1 MGKAETTDLS
11 NELAI
16 IGMAGRFPQ
25 APNIEQFWEKLRT
38 GEELISFFTDEEL
51 LAEGVDAQLLNNP
64 SFVKAGGVMQDI
76 DLFDA
81 SFFGYT
87 PREAEMLDPQQ
98 RIFLEC
104 AWEALENAGYDP
116 YRYSGSIGVFAGCSI
131 SNYFL
136 QNLTQHPELLDALG
150 NFQLGM
156 LNDKDYLATRISYK
170 LNLRGPS
177 ISIQTA
183 CSTSLVAVHL
193 ACQSV
198 LNGEC
203 DMALAGGVS
212 ISLLQKMGYFYQ
224 EGGISSPDGHCR
236 AFDAQAQG
244 MVGGNGVGVVVIKRL
259 EDTLADRDNVLAL
272 LKGSAVNNDG
282 ALKIGYTAPSID
294 GQAQVI
300 AAAQAMAGVDAG
312 TITYV
317 EAHGTATNLGDP
329 VEVAALTKAFRVT
342 TDRKG
347 FCGIGSVKTN
357 LGHLDTAAGVAG
369 VIKTVLSLQH
379 KFLAPS
385 LHFQT
390 PNPHIDFENSP
401 FYVVSKPSEW
411 PDGPGP
417 RRAAVSS
424 FGIGGTNAHAI
435 LEEAPEPTV
444 SSASRPWQLLL
455 LSAKTPA
462 ALDAATKNLA
472 EYLKTHADINL
483 ADVAFTLQVGRRNF
497 EYRRAVV
504 CRDPHD
510 AVDVLE
516 RLDPRRVSTGTA
528 KDQKSPVAFMFTG
541 QGSQYPGMG
550 AGLYEHEPV
559 FRRHVDRCSE
569 LLLPHL
575 RRDLRDR
582 IYPRDTDAPEAAK
595 VLTETSVTQ
604 PSLFVIE
611 YALAHLL
618 MTWGIQ
624 PVAMIGH
631 SIGEYVAACLAG
643 VFSLEDALIL
653 VAERG
658 RLMRQMPPGAMLSVR
673 LTEAEVQPFLDP
685 DLCLAAVNAPSQ
697 CVVAGSIE
705 AIDKLEKKL
714 TAQKLD
720 YTRLHT
726 SHAFHSEMM
735 RPMLAP
741 FTESVRALKRNFP
754 SLRFVSNFTGQ
765 WITPEEATDPGY
777 WAMHL
782 ARTVRF
788 AAGVQTLKETGAI
801 LLEVGPGQTLSTLAR
816 QQLHGPAA
824 PLAFS
829 TLRRPSETAADH
841 EFLLNTLGRLWLA
854 GVNIDWQGFYTHE
867 LRRRLPLPTYP
878 FERERYWLEPRKAV
892 TTPRTRRSRSGK
904 LPNITDWVYAPAW
917 KQSLPRLSLVS
928 AAIVDPGCWL
938 IFADE
943 GNLGG
948 GLGSLIATQ
957 LEQTDHQVIKVRA
970 AEQFARFDERT
981 FGINPTS
988 SEDYEL
994 LIRELGA
1001 SKRIPRHVLHLW
1013 NARAID
1019 PSAGIPQSF
1028 QAAQER
1034 GFYSLLFLARA
1045 LEKSNVSDSLE
1056 VVVVT
1061 ANMQDVSGGERFSPA
1076 TSTVL
1081 AACTVIPQEYPN
1093 ITCRSIDIDLEDS
1106 SNTRWERFATHLI
1119 SELAVPSADPVV
1131 AYRGTHRWSR
1141 TFEAVRFN
1149 ETEPVHLRQ
1158 QGVYLIVGS
1167 GNVSLT
1173 LAEYLI
1179 RTVQAEIELAP
1190 ETDLAN
1196 VDQMHSVLHSVKKR
1210 FGKIHG
1216 VFYTGVVDAQ
1226 EPRLP
1231 IGEASRAEIS
1241 RRFQNTLQPLFVLE
1255 EALHGEELDFCLL
1268 MSTLSTVLGG
1278 PGLSC
1283 AAAHGVFTDAFAARK
1298 NQTQS
1303 VPWISIDWDL
1313 WQFPDDN
1320 TGNPAG
1326 AGITPD
1332 EAMEVLSRV
1341 FGHHL
1346 FTPVIVSTTDLHARI
1361 ARWINPQPASDKKEP
1376 MTSASSSAH
1385 PRPNLPNPFVAP
1397 RNELEST
1404 LVNIWQSLLG
1414 IQGIGIYDNLFDLG
1428 GDSLLAIQIISRIRE
1443 TLHREI
1449 ALRSI
1454 FETPTIAGLVGGI
1467 EQQQQDV
1474 DSELDTINEIVDL
1487 VEQLSEDELRILIA
1501 EQQALTSKA

>member
-1 MGKAETTDLS
+1 MEETETTDLS

-25 APNIEQFWEKLRT
+25 APNVEQFWEKLRT
-38 GEELISFFTDEEL
+38 GKELISFFTDEEL
-51 LAEGVDAQLLNNP
+51 IAEGATAQLLNNP

-156 LNDKDYLATRISYK
+156 LNDKDYLATRTSYK

-177 ISIQTA
+177 ISVQTA
-183 CSTSLVAVHL
+183 CSTSLVAIHL

-212 ISLLQKMGYFYQ
+212 ISLLKKMGYFYQ
-224 EGGISSPDGHCR
+224 EGGIYSPDGHCR
-236 AFDAQAQG
+236 TFDAQAQG

-259 EDTLADRDNVLAL
+259 EDTLADRDNILAL
-272 LKGSAVNNDG
+272 IKGSAVNNDG
-282 ALKIGYTAPSID
+282 ALKIGYTAPSVD
-294 GQAQVI
+294 GQAKVI
-300 AAAQAMAGVDAG
+300 AAAQAVAGVDAG

-342 TDRKG
+342 TGKKR

-379 KFLAPS
+379 KCLPPS

-390 PNPHIDFENSP
+390 PNPHIDFESSP
-401 FYVVSKPSEW
+401 FYVVSKSSEW
-411 PDGPGP
+411 VVDSGP

-424 FGIGGTNAHAI
+424 FGIGGTNAHVI
-435 LEEAPEPTV
+435 LEEAPEPAV
-444 SSASRPWQLLL
+444 CSAGRPWQLLL
-455 LSAKTPA
+455 LSAKTLG
-462 ALDAATKNLA
+462 ALEAATKNLA
-472 EYLKTHADINL
+472 EYLKTHTDINL
-483 ADVAFTLQVGRRNF
+483 ADVAYTLQVGRRNF

-510 AVDVLE
+510 AVDALE
-516 RLDPRRVSTGTA
+516 RLDPRRVSTGSA
-528 KDQKSPVAFMFTG
+528 KDKKSSVAFMFTG
-541 QGSQYPGMG
+541 QGSQYPGMA
-550 AGLYEHEPV
+550 AGLYEHEPM

-575 RRDLRDR
+575 RRDLRDT
-582 IYPRDTDAPEAAK
+582 IYPRDTDASEAAK
-595 VLTETSVTQ
+595 LLTETSVTQ

-611 YALAHLL
+611 YALAQLL
-618 MTWGIQ
+618 MSWGIQ

-643 VFSLEDALIL
+643 VFSLEDALSL

-658 RLMRQMPPGAMLSVR
+658 RLMQQMPAGAMLSVR
-673 LTEAEVQPFLDP
+673 LTEDEVRPFLDS
-685 DLCLAAVNAPSQ
+685 DLCLAAVNAPNH
-697 CVVAGSIE
+697 CVVSGPIE
-705 AIDKLEKKL
+705 AIDALEKKI

-720 YTRLHT
+720 CTRLHT

-735 RPMLAP
+735 RPVLAP
-741 FTESVRALKRNFP
+741 FTESVRAFKRSSP
-754 SLRFVSNFTGQ
+754 SRRFVSNLTGR
-765 WITPEEATDPGY
+765 WITPEQATDPGY

-782 ARTVRF
+782 AKTVRF
-788 AAGVQTLKETGAI
+788 AEGVQALKETGAV

-824 PLAFS
+824 PLALS
-829 TLRRPSETAADH
+829 TLRRPSDTAADH

-854 GVNIDWQGFYTHE
+854 GVDVDWQGFYTNE
-867 LRRRLPLPTYP
+867 RRRRLPLPAYP
-878 FERERYWLEPRKAV
+878 FERERYWLEPQAGA
-892 TTPRTRRSRSGK
+892 TTPRTRRSQPGK
-904 LPNITDWVYAPAW
+904 LPDVADWVYAPAW
-917 KQSLPRLSLVS
+917 KQLPPRLSLVS
-928 AAIVDPGCWL
+928 ATTVEPGCCL
-938 IFADE
+938 FFADE
-943 GNLGG
+943 G
-948 GLGSLIATQ
+948 GLASLIATQ
-957 LEQTDHQVIKVRA
+957 LAQTDHEVIEVRA
-970 AEQFARFDERT
+970 AEQFTKFDDKV
-981 FGINPTS
+981 FGINPAS

-1013 NARAID
+1013 NAKPID
-1019 PSAGIPQSF
+1019 LLEDSLQSF
-1028 QAAQER
+1028 HAAKER

-1045 LEKSNVSDSLE
+1045 LEKSNVSESLL

-1061 ANMQDVSGGERFSPA
+1061 ANTQDVSGGERFSA
-1076 TSTVL
+1076 DRSTVL

-1093 ITCRSIDIDLEDS
+1093 IRCRSIDIDLDNS
-1106 SNTRWERFATHLI
+1106 SNTHLERLATHLI
-1119 SELAVPSADPVV
+1119 SELGVPSTDMIV
-1131 AYRGTHRWSR
+1131 AYRGSQRWSR
-1141 TFEAVRFN
+1141 TYEAVRFDQSA
-1149 ETEPVHLRQ
+1149 PIHLRQ
-1158 QGVYLIVGS
+1158 QGVYLIAGS
-1167 GNVSLT
+1167 GKFSST
-1173 LAEYLI
+1173 LAEYLN
-1179 RTVQAEIELAP
+1179 RTVQANIEWAR
-1190 ETDLAN
+1190 ETDLAD
-1196 VDQMHSVLHSVKKR
+1196 VDQMRRVLQSLKKR
-1210 FGKIHG
+1210 FGKVHG
-1216 VFYTGVVDAQ
+1216 VFYTGIVDAP

-1231 IGEASRAEIS
+1231 IGEASRAEID

-1255 EALHGEELDFCLL
+1255 EALHEDELDFCLL
-1268 MSTLSTVLGG
+1268 MSTLSSVLGG
-1278 PGLSC
+1278 LGLSC
-1283 AAAHGVFTDAFAARK
+1283 AVAQGVFADAFAARQ
-1298 NQTQS
+1298 NQTRS
-1303 VPWISIDWDL
+1303 VPWISIDWDR
-1313 WQFPDDN
+1313 WQAPDDTN
-1320 TGNPAG
+1320 GNPAD

-1332 EAMEVLSRV
+1332 EAMEVLGRV
-1341 FGHHL
+1341 LGHPL

-1361 ARWINPQPASDKKEP
+1361 ARWISPQPSSDKKEQT
-1376 MTSASSSAH
+1376 TSAASAGH
-1385 PRPNLPNPFVAP
+1385 SRPNLANPFVAP
-1397 RNELEST
+1397 RNDLETT

-1414 IQGIGIYDNLFDLG
+1414 IDAIGIHDNLFDLG
-1428 GDSLLAIQIISRIRE
+1428 GDSLLAIQIISRVRE
-1443 TLHREI
+1443 TLHCEI

-1454 FETPTIAGLVGGI
+1454 FETPTIAGLVQGI

-1474 DSELDTINEIVDL
+1474 DSEFGTINELVDL
-1487 VEQLSEDELRILIA
+1487 VEQLSEDELKTLIA
-1501 EQQALTSKA
+1501 EQQGLATKA

>member
-1 MGKAETTDLS
+1 MAKAETTDLS
-11 NELAI
+11 NDLAI

-25 APNIEQFWEKLRT
+25 APNIERFWEKLRA
-38 GEELISFFTDEEL
+38 GEELISFFTAEEL
-51 LAEGVDAQLLNNP
+51 LAEGVNARLLNNP
-64 SFVKAGGVMQDI
+64 SFVKAGGVMEDI

-87 PREAEMLDPQQ
+87 PREAELLDPQQ
-98 RIFLEC
+98 RVFLEC
-104 AWEALENAGYDP
+104 SWEALENAGYDP

-136 QNLTQHPELLDALG
+136 QNLTQHPDLLDALG

-156 LNDKDYLATRISYK
+156 LNDKDYLATRTSYK

-177 ISIQTA
+177 MSIQTA
-183 CSTSLVAVHL
+183 CSTSLVAIHL

-212 ISLLQKMGYFYQ
+212 ISLLKKMGYLYQ

-259 EDTLADRDNVLAL
+259 EDALSDHDNILAL
-272 LKGSAVNNDG
+272 IKGSAVNNDG
-282 ALKIGYTAPSID
+282 ALKIGYTAPSVD

-300 AAAQAMAGVDAG
+300 AAAQAMAGIDAG

-329 VEVAALTKAFRVT
+329 VEVAALTKAFRFT

-385 LHFQT
+385 LHFHT

-411 PDGPGP
+411 PNGSGP

-435 LEEAPEPTV
+435 LEEAPEPAH

-455 LSAKTPA
+455 ISAKTPT
-462 ALDAATKNLA
+462 ALETATKNLV
-472 EYLKTHADINL
+472 EYLKTHADANL

-504 CRDPHD
+504 CRDRDD

-516 RLDPRRVSTGTA
+516 RVDSRRVSTGTA
-528 KDQKSPVAFMFTG
+528 KDQKPSVAFMFTG

-550 AGLYEHEPV
+550 AELYEHEPV
-559 FRRHVDRCSE
+559 FRHHVDKCCE
-569 LLLPHL
+569 LLLPQL
-575 RRDLRDR
+575 GRDLRDI
-582 IYPRDTDAPEAAK
+582 IYSRHSGASQLLA
-595 VLTETSVTQ
+595 ETSITQ
-604 PSLFVIE
+604 PSLFVVE
-611 YALAHLL
+611 YALAQLL

-624 PVAMIGH
+624 PVATVGH

-643 VFSLEDALIL
+643 VFSLEDALKL

-658 RLMRQMPPGAMLSVR
+658 RLMQQMPGGAMLSVR
-673 LTEAEVQPFLDP
+673 MSEAEVQPFLDS
-685 DLCLAAVNAPSQ
+685 DLNLAAVNAPSQ
-697 CVVAGSIE
+697 CVISGPIE

-714 TAQKLD
+714 TAQKQD
-720 YTRLHT
+720 CVRLHT
-726 SHAFHSEMM
+726 SHAFHSAMM
-735 RPMLAP
+735 RPVLAP
-741 FTESVRALKRNFP
+741 FTESVRAFKRNVP
-754 SLRFVSNFTGQ
+754 SLPFVSNLTGK
-765 WITPEEATDPGY
+765 WITPQQATDPGY

-782 ARTVRF
+782 ASTVRF
-788 AAGVQTLKETGAI
+788 AEGVQTLKETGPV
-801 LLEVGPGQTLSTLAR
+801 LVEVGPGQTLSTLAR
-816 QQLHGPAA
+816 QQLPA
-824 PLAFS
+824 LALS
-829 TLRRPSETAADH
+829 TLRRPTETAADH
-841 EFLLNTLGRLWLA
+841 EVLLNTLGRLWLTGA
-854 GVNIDWQGFYTHE
+854 NIDWQGFYSHE
-867 LRRRLPLPTYP
+867 QRRRLPLPAYP
-878 FERERYWLEPRKAV
+878 FERERYWLEPRV
-892 TTPRTRRSRSGK
+892 TTTRTRRSHSGK
-904 LPNITDWVYAPAW
+904 LPNVADWVYAATW
-917 KQSLPRLSLVS
+917 KQSPPRLSLGS
-928 AAIVDPGCWL
+928 AATVDSDCWL

-943 GNLGG
+943 N
-948 GLGSLIATQ
+948 GLASRIATQ
-957 LEQTDHQVIKVRA
+957 LEQADHQVINVRA
-970 AEQFARFDERT
+970 TGQFAKFDERT
-981 FGINPTS
+981 FGINPAVR
-988 SEDYEL
+988 EDYER

-1019 PSAGIPQSF
+1019 PSESISQSF
-1028 QAAQER
+1028 HAAQER

-1045 LEKSNVSDSLE
+1045 LEKSNVSDPLE
-1056 VVVVT
+1056 VVVLT

-1076 TSTVL
+1076 AATVL

-1093 ITCRSIDIDLEDS
+1093 IRCRSIDIDLEDA
-1106 SNTRWERFATHLI
+1106 NLERLARQLI
-1119 SELAVPSADPVV
+1119 SELTVPSGDPVV
-1131 AYRGTHRWSR
+1131 AYRGTHRWTR
-1141 TFEAVRFN
+1141 TFEAVQFG
-1149 ETEPVHLRQ
+1149 ESAPVHLRQ

-1167 GNVSLT
+1167 GKVSLT
-1173 LAEYLI
+1173 LAESLMH
-1179 RTVQAEIELAP
+1179 TVQAGVEWVR
-1190 ETDLAN
+1190 ETDLRD
-1196 VDQMHSVLHSVKKR
+1196 VDQMRGVLRAIKTR
-1210 FGKIHG
+1210 FGRIHG
-1216 VFYTGVVDAQ
+1216 VFYTGIVDAQ

-1231 IGEASRAEIS
+1231 IGEASRAEMS
-1241 RRFQNTLQPLFVLE
+1241 RRFQNTLRPLFLLE
-1255 EALHGEELDFCLL
+1255 EALREQKLDFCVL

-1283 AAAHGVFTDAFAARK
+1283 AAAQGVFADAFAARQ
-1298 NQTQS
+1298 NQNQS
-1303 VPWISIDWDL
+1303 VPWISIDWDV

-1320 TGNPAG
+1320 IGNLANAG
-1326 AGITPD
+1326 VTPD

-1341 FGHHL
+1341 LGHHL

-1361 ARWINPQPASDKKEP
+1361 ARWINPRPARDKEEQV
-1376 MTSASSSAH
+1376 TSVSSSAH
-1385 PRPNLPNPFVAP
+1385 ARPNLAVSFVAP

-1404 LVNIWQSLLG
+1404 LVAIWQSLLG
-1414 IQGIGIYDNLFDLG
+1414 IEGIGIDDNLFDLG
-1428 GDSLLAIQIISRIRE
+1428 GDSLLAIQIISRVRE
-1443 TLHREI
+1443 TLHTEI

-1454 FETPTIAGLVGGI
+1454 FETPTIAGLVASI

-1474 DSELDTINEIVDL
+1474 ASQLDTVNELVDL
-1487 VEQLSEDELRILIA
+1487 VEQLSEDELRTLIA
-1501 EQQALTSKA
+1501 AHKV

>member
-1 MGKAETTDLS
+1 MEETETTDLS
-11 NELAI
+11 NDLAI

-25 APNIEQFWEKLRT
+25 APNVEQFWEKLRT
-38 GEELISFFTDEEL
+38 GKELISFFTEEEL
-51 LAEGVDAQLLNNP
+51 IAEGATAQLLNNP

-156 LNDKDYLATRISYK
+156 LNDKDYLATRTSYK

-177 ISIQTA
+177 ISVQTA
-183 CSTSLVAVHL
+183 CSTSLVAIHL

-212 ISLLQKMGYFYQ
+212 ISLLKKMGYFYQ
-224 EGGISSPDGHCR
+224 EGGIYSPDGHCR
-236 AFDAQAQG
+236 TFDAQAQG

-259 EDTLADRDNVLAL
+259 EDTLIDRDNILAL
-272 LKGSAVNNDG
+272 IKGSAVNNDG
-282 ALKIGYTAPSID
+282 ALKIGYTAPSVE
-294 GQAQVI
+294 GQAKVI
-300 AAAQAMAGVDAG
+300 AAAQAVAGVDAG

-329 VEVAALTKAFRVT
+329 VEVAALTKAFRVRT
-342 TDRKG
+342 GKKR

-379 KFLAPS
+379 KCLPPS
-385 LHFQT
+385 LHFKT

-401 FYVVSKPSEW
+401 FYVVSKTSEW
-411 PDGPGP
+411 PVDSGP

-424 FGIGGTNAHAI
+424 FGIGGTNAHVI
-435 LEEAPEPTV
+435 LEEAPEPAV

-462 ALDAATKNLA
+462 ALEAATKNLV
-472 EYLKTHADINL
+472 EYLKTHTDINL
-483 ADVAFTLQVGRRNF
+483 ADVAYTLQVGRRNF

-528 KDQKSPVAFMFTG
+528 KDQKSSVAFMFTG
-541 QGSQYPGMG
+541 QGSQYPGM
-550 AGLYEHEPV
+550 ASGLYEHEPL
-559 FRRHVDRCSE
+559 FRRQVDRCAE

-575 RRDLRDR
+575 RRDLRDT
-582 IYPRDTDAPEAAK
+582 IYPRHTDASEAAK
-595 VLTETSVTQ
+595 LLTKTSVTQ

-618 MTWGIQ
+618 MSWDIQ
-624 PVAMIGH
+624 PVATIGH

-643 VFSLEDALIL
+643 VFSLEDALSL

-658 RLMRQMPPGAMLSVR
+658 RLMQQMPAGAMLSVR
-673 LTEAEVQPFLDP
+673 LTEDEVQPFLDS
-685 DLCLAAVNAPSQ
+685 DLSLAAVNAPSQ
-697 CVVAGSIE
+697 CVVSGPIE
-705 AIDKLEKKL
+705 AIDKLEKKI
-714 TAQKLD
+714 TAQKVD
-720 YTRLHT
+720 CTRLHT

-735 RPMLAP
+735 RPVLAP
-741 FTESVRALKRNFP
+741 FTESVRAFKRNSP
-754 SLRFVSNFTGQ
+754 KRRFVSNLTGR
-765 WITPEEATDPGY
+765 WITPEQATDPGY

-782 ARTVRF
+782 AKTVRF
-788 AAGVQTLKETGAI
+788 AEGVQTLKETGAV
-801 LLEVGPGQTLSTLAR
+801 LLEVGPGQALSTLAR

-824 PLAFS
+824 PIALS
-829 TLRRPSETAADH
+829 TLRRPSDTAADH

-854 GVNIDWQGFYTHE
+854 GVNIDWQAFYTNE
-867 LRRRLPLPTYP
+867 QRRRLPLPAYP
-878 FERERYWLEPRKAV
+878 FERERYWLEPRADL
-892 TTPRTRRSRSGK
+892 TTPRTRRSQPGK
-904 LPNITDWVYAPAW
+904 LPDVADWVYAPAW
-917 KQSLPRLSLVS
+917 KQSPPRLSLVS
-928 AAIVDPGCWL
+928 AADAESGCWL

-943 GNLGG
+943 G
-948 GLGSLIATQ
+948 GLGSRIAAQ
-957 LEQTDHQVIKVRA
+957 LEQTDHEVIEVRA
-970 AEQFARFDERT
+970 AQQFTQFDDKT
-981 FGINPTS
+981 FGINPAS

-1001 SKRIPRHVLHLW
+1001 SKRIPRNVLHLW
-1013 NARAID
+1013 NAKATEPFED
-1019 PSAGIPQSF
+1019 SPQSF

-1045 LEKSNVSDSLE
+1045 LEKSNVADPLQ

-1061 ANMQDVSGGERFSPA
+1061 ANTQDVSGGERFSA
-1076 TSTVL
+1076 ERSTVL

-1093 ITCRSIDIDLEDS
+1093 IRCRCIDIDLEGSD
-1106 SNTRWERFATHLI
+1106 NLERFATQLV
-1119 SELAVPSADPVV
+1119 SEFVVRTADAIV
-1131 AYRGTHRWSR
+1131 AYRGSQRWSR
-1141 TFEAVRFN
+1141 TYEAVRLDQ
-1149 ETEPVHLRQ
+1149 TEPVLLRQ
-1158 QGVYLIVGS
+1158 DGVYLIVGS
-1167 GNVSLT
+1167 GMVSLT
-1173 LAEYLI
+1173 LAEYLK
-1179 RTVQAEIELAP
+1179 RTVQANVEWVR
-1190 ETDLAN
+1190 ETDLAR
-1196 VDQMHSVLHSVKKR
+1196 VDQIKKR
-1210 FGKIHG
+1210 FGKVHG
-1216 VFYTGVVDAQ
+1216 VFYTGIVDAQ

-1231 IGEASRAEIS
+1231 IGEASRAEID
-1241 RRFQNTLQPLFVLE
+1241 RRFQNTLQPLFALE
-1255 EALHGEELDFCLL
+1255 EALHEEELDFCLL
-1268 MSTLSTVLGG
+1268 MSTLSSVLGG
-1278 PGLSC
+1278 LGLSC
-1283 AAAHGVFTDAFAARK
+1283 AAAQAVFADAFAARQ
-1298 NQTQS
+1298 NQTRP
-1303 VPWISIDWDL
+1303 VPWISIDWDR
-1313 WQFPDDN
+1313 WQAPDDTN
-1320 TGNPAG
+1320 GNPAD

-1341 FGHHL
+1341 LGHQL
-1346 FTPVIVSTTDLHARI
+1346 FTPVIVSTTDLHSRI
-1361 ARWINPQPASDKKEP
+1361 ARWINPQPSSDKREQ
-1376 MTSASSSAH
+1376 TTYAGSAGHA
-1385 PRPNLPNPFVAP
+1385 RPNLSNPFVAP
-1397 RNELEST
+1397 RSELEST
-1404 LVNIWQSLLG
+1404 LVNIWESLLG
-1414 IQGIGIYDNLFDLG
+1414 IDGIGVHDNLFDLG
-1428 GDSLLAIQIISRIRE
+1428 GDSLLAIQIISRVRE
-1443 TLHREI
+1443 TLHCEI

-1454 FETPTIAGLVGGI
+1454 FETPTITGLVEGI

-1474 DSELDTINEIVDL
+1474 DSEFGTINELVDL
-1487 VEQLSEDELRILIA
+1487 VEQLSEDELRTLIA
-1501 EQQALTSKA
+1501 EQQGLASKA

>member
-1 MGKAETTDLS
+1 MGKPETTDFS
-11 NELAI
+11 NDLAI

-25 APNIEQFWEKLRT
+25 APNIEQFWEKLRA

-51 LAEGVDAQLLNNP
+51 VAEGVNAKLLNNP
-64 SFVKAGGVMQDI
+64 SFVKAGGVMEDI

-87 PREAEMLDPQQ
+87 PREAEVLDPQQ
-98 RIFLEC
+98 RHFLEC

-136 QNLTQHPELLDALG
+136 QNLIRHPELLDALG

-156 LNDKDYLATRISYK
+156 LNDKDYLATRVSYK

-177 ISIQTA
+177 ISVQTA
-183 CSTSLVAVHL
+183 CSTSLVAIHL
-193 ACQSV
+193 AGQSL

-212 ISLLQKMGYFYQ
+212 ISLLQKMGYLYQ

-244 MVGGNGVGVVVIKRL
+244 MVGGNGVGVVIVKRL
-259 EDTLADRDNVLAL
+259 EDALNDRDNILAL
-272 LKGSAVNNDG
+272 IKGSAVNNDG

-300 AAAQAMAGVDAG
+300 AAAQAVAGVDAG

-329 VEVAALTKAFRVT
+329 IEVAALTKAFRVT

-385 LHFQT
+385 LHFQK
-390 PNPHIDFENSP
+390 PNPHIDFQNSP

-411 PDGPGP
+411 PNGAGP

-435 LEEAPEPTV
+435 FEEAPEPVV

-455 LSAKTPA
+455 LSAKTPT
-462 ALDAATKNLA
+462 ALEAVTKNLA
-472 EYLKTHADINL
+472 EFLKNKPETNL
-483 ADVAFTLQVGRRNF
+483 ADVAFTLQVGRTNF
-497 EYRRAVV
+497 KYRRAVV
-504 CRDPHD
+504 CRDAND

-516 RLDPRRVSTGTA
+516 RLDARRVSTGTA
-528 KDQKSPVAFMFTG
+528 KDQKSFVAFMFTG
-541 QGSQYPGMG
+541 QGSQYPGMA

-575 RRDLRDR
+575 RRDLRDT
-582 IYPRDTDAPEAAK
+582 IYPRDTDMDQAAK
-595 VLTETSVTQ
+595 ALTETSITQ
-604 PSLFVIE
+604 PSLFIIE
-611 YALAHLL
+611 YALAQLL

-624 PVAMIGH
+624 PAAMIGH

-643 VFSLEDALIL
+643 VFTLEDALIL

-658 RLMRQMPPGAMLSVR
+658 RLMQQMPAGAMLSVR
-673 LTEAEVQPFLDP
+673 LSEDEVRPFLDA
-685 DLCLAAVNAPSQ
+685 DLNLAAVNAPPQ
-697 CVVAGSIE
+697 CVVAGPNE
-705 AIDKLEKKL
+705 AIGKLEKKL
-714 TAQKLD
+714 TAHKVD
-720 YTRLHT
+720 WTRLHT

-735 RPMLAP
+735 RPVLAP
-741 FTESVRALKRNFP
+741 FTEKVRGFKRKFP
-754 SLRFVSNFTGQ
+754 GLRFISNVTGQ
-765 WITPEEATDPGY
+765 WITPEQATDPNY
-777 WAMHL
+777 WAKHL
-782 ARTVRF
+782 ASTVRF
-788 AAGVQTLKETGAI
+788 AEGVQTLKETGAV

-816 QQLHGPAA
+816 QSPGPAP

-854 GVNIDWQGFYTHE
+854 GANIDWQGFYAHE
-867 LRRRLPLPTYP
+867 QRRRLPLPSYP
-878 FERERYWLEPRKAV
+878 FERERYWLEPRAAEAS
-892 TTPRTRRSRSGK
+892 PRKRQSQSGR
-904 LPNITDWVYAPAW
+904 LSNISDWIYAPAW
-917 KQSLPRLSLVS
+917 KQSSPRVSLAPV
-928 AAIVDPGCWL
+928 ATVEPGCCL
-938 IFADE
+938 VFADE
-943 GNLGG
+943 G

-957 LEQTDHQVIKVRA
+957 LEQTDHEVIEVRA
-970 AEQFARFDERT
+970 AEGFARFDEKT
-981 FGINPTS
+981 FAIDPAS
-988 SEDYEL
+988 SEDYERL
-994 LIRELGA
+994 MRELGA
-1001 SKRIPRHVLHLW
+1001 SRRIPRHVLHLW
-1013 NARAID
+1013 NARTID
-1019 PSAGIPQSF
+1019 PSEDIAHSF
-1028 QAAQER
+1028 QKAQER

-1045 LEKSNVSDSLE
+1045 LEKTNVSDSLQ
-1056 VVVVT
+1056 VAVVT
-1061 ANMQDVSGGERFSPA
+1061 ANMQDVSGRERFSPA

-1093 ITCRSIDIDLEDS
+1093 IRCRGIDIDLHGS
-1106 SNTRWERFATHLI
+1106 SDKQLERLAGHVI
-1119 SELAVPSADPVV
+1119 SELALPSTDAIV
-1131 AYRGTHRWSR
+1131 AYRGTQRWSK
-1141 TFEAVRFN
+1141 TFEAVPLEN
-1149 ETEPVHLRQ
+1149 ATPVRLRQ
-1158 QGVYLIVGS
+1158 KGVYLIAGS

-1173 LAEYLI
+1173 LAEYLT
-1179 RTVQAEIELAP
+1179 RTVQAEVEWVRDA
-1190 ETDLAN
+1190 AN
-1196 VDQMHSVLHSVKKR
+1196 VDQLRSVVQSMKKR
-1210 FGKIHG
+1210 FGKVHG

-1231 IGEASRAEIS
+1231 LGEASRAEIN

-1255 EALHGEELDFCLL
+1255 EALREEELDFCLL
-1268 MSTLSTVLGG
+1268 MSSLSTVLGG

-1283 AAAHGVFTDAFAARK
+1283 IAAEGVFADAFAARQ

-1303 VPWISIDWDL
+1303 VPWISIDWDR
-1313 WQFPDDN
+1313 WQSPDD
-1320 TGNPAG
+1320 PSD
-1326 AGITPD
+1326 AGIKAD

-1341 FGHHL
+1341 FGHHF

-1361 ARWINPQPASDKKEP
+1361 ARWINPQRASDKKAEITST
-1376 MTSASSSAH
+1376 TSAAH
-1385 PRPNLPNPFVAP
+1385 ARPNLPNPFLPP

-1404 LVNIWQSLLG
+1404 LVNIWQALLG
-1414 IQGIGIYDNLFDLG
+1414 IEGIGIHDNLFELG

-1443 TLHREI
+1443 TLHCEI

-1454 FETPTIAGLVGGI
+1454 FEEPTIAGLAAAI
-1467 EQQQQDV
+1467 ERQQQDV
-1474 DSELDTINEIVDL
+1474 DSQLDTINEMVDL
-1487 VEQLSEDELRILIA
+1487 VEQLSEDELRLLIA
-1501 EQQALTSKA
+1501 EQQGLTSQA